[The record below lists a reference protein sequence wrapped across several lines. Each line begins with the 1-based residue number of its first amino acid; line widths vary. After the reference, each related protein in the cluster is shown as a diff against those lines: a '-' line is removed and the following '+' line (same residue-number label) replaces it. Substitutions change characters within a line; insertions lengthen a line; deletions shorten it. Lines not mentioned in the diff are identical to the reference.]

1 MVLKTTVAIL
11 ALANVATKL
20 IKIFFQ
26 FEKVTAGA
34 LETIN
39 ALPPSR
45 KKISFEKCTPRYC
58 CDAPT
63 PQPPAPLPRLLIFDK
78 NEKRT

>member
-11 ALANVATKL
+11 APANVATKL

-45 KKISFEKCTPRYC
+45 KEISFENAHQ
-58 CDAPT
+58 DIAPT
-63 PQPPAPLPRLLIFDK
+63 PQPPVPFRAY
-78 NEKRT
+78 

>member
-11 ALANVATKL
+11 APANVAAKL

-39 ALPPSR
+39 VLHPSR
-45 KKISFEKCTPRYC
+45 KKISFEKCTLRHC

-63 PQPPAPLPRLLIFDK
+63 PQPPAPFRAY
-78 NEKRT
+78 